1 MTELAKMAKNLRAF
15 RIAVNAHDRENPS
28 HDPAYGIGVSHF
40 DLERLAFDE
49 GEELW
54 SGVTIQVDGKA
65 SGNFRVICGLN
76 HGEQPARAVGIAEEA
91 GTPGNPIPVHLV

>member
-15 RIAVNAHDRENPS
+15 RIAVNSHDRENPT
-28 HDPAYGIGVSHF
+28 HDPAYGIGISHF

-54 SGVTIQVDGKA
+54 PGVTIHVDGKA

-76 HGEQPARAVGIAEEA
+76 HGEQPAREATEEREATHAVGVEA
-91 GTPGNPIPVHLV
+91 